1 MKNLFFFIL
10 SIFII
15 LSSACSKDD
24 NNINNNNNNNNG
36 NTKKDTGY
44 ITFKLD
50 GKEIKLDIAA
60 AAWSDSTDR
69 IASIIGTQKNGFE
82 IFQIVLEGIDLNVG
96 SIHSLVDE
104 NTVNLAYYTPDRRMP
119 FSNIIGFVNDNRCS
133 GSLKVT
139 KKKFVPIL
147 EAFAFSATFSG
158 VALDENEKIH
168 QISDG
173 IIYDSR
179 SE

>member
-1 MKNLFFFIL
+1 MKNVFFFIL
-10 SIFII
+10 AILII

-24 NNINNNNNNNNG
+24 NIINNNNNNG
-36 NTKKDTGY
+36 NTKRDTGY
-44 ITFKLD
+44 ISFRLDGREVKLD
-50 GKEIKLDIAA
+50 FAA
-60 AAWSDSTDR
+60 AAWSDSGDR
-69 IASIIGTQKNGFE
+69 IASVIGTQKSGNE
-82 IFQIVLEGIDLNVG
+82 TFQIVLEGIDLNVG

-119 FSNIIGFVNDNRCS
+119 LSNIIGFINDNRCS
-133 GSLKVT
+133 GSLKVS

>member
-1 MKNLFFFIL
+1 M
-10 SIFII
+10 
-15 LSSACSKDD
+15 
-24 NNINNNNNNNNG
+24 
-36 NTKKDTGY
+36 
-44 ITFKLD
+44 D

-82 IFQIVLEGIDLNVG
+82 IFQIVLEGIDLKVG

-104 NTVNLAYYTPDRRMP
+104 KTVNLAYYTPDRRMP
-119 FSNIIGFVNDNRCS
+119 LSNIIGFVNDSRCS
-133 GSLKVT
+133 GSLKVS
-139 KKKFVPIL
+139 KKKLVPIL
-147 EAFAFSATFSG
+147 GSYAFSATFSG
-158 VALDENEKIH
+158 VALDENEKTH
-168 QISDG
+168 QITDG